1 MEACMSKIKVLV
13 FAPHPYELRTLHR
26 FDIPDGEV
34 GGVLRIL
41 LGKEGACLDLN
52 NLKVRALENVFSLQF
67 TTWSDED
74 PCTILEKNSDLYEIR
89 RV

>member
-1 MEACMSKIKVLV
+1 MNKVEVLV

-26 FDIPDGEV
+26 LDVPDREV

-74 PCTILEKNSDLYEIR
+74 PTALLEKNSDLYEVR
-89 RV
+89 RI